1 VTLALDGFI
10 GANFS
15 GTNSGGMTL
24 TTSNNDDIIIVAI
37 GHEDHGHTIG
47 QTVSSVTAT
56 GLTFAKRASA
66 FNHGDVDGSA
76 CEVWWAYAAA
86 AGSYPITV
94 TLTGAIDDACIIAFG
109 VTGADTAAPFDEA
122 AVLPQINT
130 GRNASPWFTGHN
142 QSGPLSTRNADTF
155 LFTIGGGQTNP
166 QSAFASPWTQI
177 ISQGNGGGA
186 LFSGCRAYYQI
197 VSAEQHELPI
207 QSSDATTNFWCQITD
222 AIVAASPSP
231 NLASIATDGL
241 TTCAVPFGN
250 TSTNNLYLTTHD
262 SNDLIIAAVCYN
274 GRAPGTFNASVAS
287 IASSNTTGW
296 AKQKD
301 FTFKGATGTA
311 ADSAIEIWT
320 ATASAPLTDEQI
332 TVTFANAPNGAS
344 VEIWGVSGADLTT
357 PFDVNVNSSVTNDNN
372 NGSASAPSW
381 SGLSTTNADCI
392 LYTVVSNTNSSTPF
406 TPPAG
411 FGQIA
416 QQEANIGTNWAAQ
429 QMDDKFVTSAQSAVS
444 GTYTGTTTGWGVI
457 TFAIQQAATTW
468 SVEFTDED
476 GLDATLS
483 LNPPVRPV
491 IHLTDQ
497 TEVEANLSVL
507 MPFNPPIDYV
517 DESFLT
523 AMLKVLN
530 PVYPSASMVDESV
543 LQADMSIKVRV
554 VAQTFVII
562 TGR

>member
-1 VTLALDGFI
+1 
-10 GANFS
+10 
-15 GTNSGGMTL
+15 M
-24 TTSNNDDIIIVAI
+24 
-37 GHEDHGHTIG
+37 H
-47 QTVSSVTAT
+47 
-56 GLTFAKRASA
+56 
-66 FNHGDVDGSA
+66 
-76 CEVWWAYAAA
+76 
-86 AGSYPITV
+86 
-94 TLTGAIDDACIIAFG
+94 
-109 VTGADTAAPFDEA
+109 
-122 AVLPQINT
+122 
-130 GRNASPWFTGHN
+130 
-142 QSGPLSTRNADTF
+142 
-155 LFTIGGGQTNP
+155 
-166 QSAFASPWTQI
+166 
-177 ISQGNGGGA
+177 
-186 LFSGCRAYYQI
+186 
-197 VSAEQHELPI
+197 
-207 QSSDATTNFWCQITD
+207 
-222 AIVAASPSP
+222 
-231 NLASIATDGL
+231 
-241 TTCAVPFGN
+241 
-250 TSTNNLYLTTHD
+250 
-262 SNDLIIAAVCYN
+262 
-274 GRAPGTFNASVAS
+274 
-287 IASSNTTGW
+287 
-296 AKQKD
+296 
-301 FTFKGATGTA
+301 
-311 ADSAIEIWT
+311 
-320 ATASAPLTDEQI
+320 
-332 TVTFANAPNGAS
+332 PNGAS
-344 VEIWGVSGADLTT
+344 MEIWGVSGADLTT